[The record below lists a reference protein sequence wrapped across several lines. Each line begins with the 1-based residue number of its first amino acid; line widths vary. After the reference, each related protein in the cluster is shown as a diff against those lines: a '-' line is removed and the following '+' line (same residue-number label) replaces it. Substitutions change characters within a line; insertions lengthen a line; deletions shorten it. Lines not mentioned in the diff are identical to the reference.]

1 MAAGDYEVHSPES
14 EQEIPSSAVNAGA
27 VVYDIPSEDAEKIE
41 RRAQAKKAEQEIHLK
56 DNAFILLCACLGGCV
71 ALYIMDTIVLW
82 HDKASSPTL
91 TTILDLDK
99 TVITF
104 LLGYLFAYEKP
115 KK

>member
-1 MAAGDYEVHSPES
+1 M
-14 EQEIPSSAVNAGA
+14 
-27 VVYDIPSEDAEKIE
+27 
-41 RRAQAKKAEQEIHLK
+41 
-56 DNAFILLCACLGGCV
+56 
-71 ALYIMDTIVLW
+71 YIIDTIVLW
-82 HDKASSPTL
+82 NDKASSSIL

>member
-1 MAAGDYEVHSPES
+1 MASDDYEVNSPES
-14 EQEIPSSAVNAGA
+14 EQELPASAASAGA
-27 VVYDIPSEDAEKIE
+27 AIYDIPSEDAEKIE

-56 DNAFILLCACLGGCV
+56 DNAFSLLCACLVGGAV
-71 ALYIMDTIVLW
+71 LYIIVLW
-82 HDKASSPTL
+82 NDKASSSIL

>member
-41 RRAQAKKAEQEIHLK
+41 RQAQAKKVEQEIHLK
-56 DNAFILLCACLGGCV
+56 NNAFSLLCACLVGGAV
-71 ALYIMDTIVLW
+71 LYIIDTIVLW
-82 HDKASSPTL
+82 NDKASSSIL